1 MGKGYILRWR
11 RKMSPDALMSPGSGA
26 SAPRAHPK
34 VAALDARVA
43 RQRGEDRQSFDR
55 WMKRNAVAG
64 AIFAAAFIAMAIL
77 GSQPATPP
85 ETAVASGSKAD
96 AVDATVALK

>member
-11 RKMSPDALMSPGSGA
+11 RDMSPD
-26 SAPRAHPK
+26 
-34 VAALDARVA
+34 
-43 RQRGEDRQSFDR
+43 DRQTFDR

-64 AIFAAAFIAMAIL
+64 AIFAAAFIAMAVL

-85 ETAVASGSKAD
+85 ETALASGSKAA